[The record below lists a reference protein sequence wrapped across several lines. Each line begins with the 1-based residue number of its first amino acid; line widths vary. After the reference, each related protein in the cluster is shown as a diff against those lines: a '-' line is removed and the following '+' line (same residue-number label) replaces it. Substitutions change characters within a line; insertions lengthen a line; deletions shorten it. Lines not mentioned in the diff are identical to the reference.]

1 MTVVLQPHRTLP
13 DGAPAWSP
21 WQVKIDDG
29 DPVKVE
35 GGLDDWDYASE
46 LTFYAGC
53 RVEPQVVAECT
64 GRSGPGIVRLVGMV
78 DCRSTLRRFVATEPL
93 DQSGAAEVA
102 VPVPA
107 GCVADSVTLSL
118 HLVLGE
124 SSPPGPGHTPTRAGS
139 RLAAAPSVPLALQ
152 RGSQFP
158 TEAVSFSA
166 VGFDDT
172 PWKLHVDASDW
183 DATFQGAVRLW
194 INTDHEAGMVLL
206 SPGHPLFTPLTTVV
220 KATVIAQLI
229 GVAGAGSI
237 HETDSSSPD
246 SLLAGLEQL
255 ADIWFKESLMGATC
269 LLREDPTTFWAR
281 LAHRA
286 ELLKGVP

>member
-1 MTVVLQPHRTLP
+1 M
-13 DGAPAWSP
+13 
-21 WQVKIDDG
+21 
-29 DPVKVE
+29 
-35 GGLDDWDYASE
+35 
-46 LTFYAGC
+46 
-53 RVEPQVVAECT
+53 
-64 GRSGPGIVRLVGMV
+64 
-78 DCRSTLRRFVATEPL
+78 
-93 DQSGAAEVA
+93 
-102 VPVPA
+102 
-107 GCVADSVTLSL
+107 
-118 HLVLGE
+118 
-124 SSPPGPGHTPTRAGS
+124 
-139 RLAAAPSVPLALQ
+139 AAAPSVPLALQ